1 MRGYRISL
9 IRHGLTEA
17 NNTGMYIGCNTDLPL
32 SPEGKEAILFKMDE
46 FEYPKVERVYTSPLL
61 RCTQTCDILFPDRQV
76 VVMDELKELNLGD
89 FDGKTVDELID
100 RKDYKDWLKGGI
112 NNSAPNG
119 ETILELVVRSYNAL
133 TKIIVNMMDEEFSHC
148 AIVTH
153 SGIITNMLTCF
164 GMPKLNPNEINIGA
178 GEGAEILVT
187 ADMWQRSQAFEILGK
202 VPYLQDEDDFNRFEN
217 DEYYG

>member
-1 MRGYRISL
+1 
-9 IRHGLTEA
+9 
-17 NNTGMYIGCNTDLPL
+17 
-32 SPEGKEAILFKMDE
+32 
-46 FEYPKVERVYTSPLL
+46 
-61 RCTQTCDILFPDRQV
+61 
-76 VVMDELKELNLGD
+76 
-89 FDGKTVDELID
+89 
-100 RKDYKDWLKGGI
+100 
-112 NNSAPNG
+112 
-119 ETILELVVRSYNAL
+119 
-133 TKIIVNMMDEEFSHC
+133 MDEEFSHC